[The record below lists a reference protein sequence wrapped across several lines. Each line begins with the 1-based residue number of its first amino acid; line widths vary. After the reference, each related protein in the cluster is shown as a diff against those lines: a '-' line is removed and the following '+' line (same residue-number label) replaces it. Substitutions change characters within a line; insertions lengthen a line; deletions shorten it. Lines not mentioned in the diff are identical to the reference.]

1 MNDRGNQPLP
11 VADDGD
17 GTLVEWRRY
26 RRTGTVTAHLLDT
39 DRTWRTSD
47 GAVMSGRRGDWV
59 VEDASGGVRTVT
71 DNKFRATHRHLS
83 DDTWERCAVLEA
95 RPVRP
100 GERVTLTSVEGASTA
115 EQGTWV
121 VRDAPDNAWVVPD
134 EHFRKAYFP
143 EE

>member
-1 MNDRGNQPLP
+1 MANRQGDPLP
-11 VADDGD
+11 VAGEGD
-17 GTLVEWRRY
+17 GIVVEWRRY

-47 GAVMSGRRGDWV
+47 GAIMSGKRGDWV
-59 VEDASGGVRTVT
+59 VEDTSGGVRTVT
-71 DNKFRATHRHLS
+71 DCRFRATHRLLG
-83 DDTWERCAVLEA
+83 DDKWERCAVLEA
-95 RPVRP
+95 RPARP
-100 GERVTLTSVEGASTA
+100 GERVTSTEGTSSA

-134 EHFRKAYFP
+134 EHFRKAYVP